1 MNIDQRRH
9 VICNGSVC
17 EGRFAYVCAYEVVLL
32 VRRTRPATLFSW
44 KCLNLLPNGA
54 GPPSPQLEQ
63 VPGGAH
69 DRRAFLLFEEPW
81 RRGTGQTTTMSSSS
95 FSSETQVR
103 SQTRGAAA
111 GARVARDRTSHG
123 GRPCLGGEGGRL
135 GGVLLCC
142 ANPPYRCV
150 RRSNAVADVLLALE
164 SIQASARVVCCLGS
178 RKTRSR
184 PASCPP

>member
-95 FSSETQVR
+95 FSSETQVC

-111 GARVARDRTSHG
+111 GARVARDRTSPWWKTLPWG
-123 GRPCLGGEGGRL
+123 GRRQTWAFCFAARIRRTAACDARTP
-135 GGVLLCC
+135 LLTF
-142 ANPPYRCV
+142 YS
-150 RRSNAVADVLLALE
+150 RSNP
-164 SIQASARVVCCLGS
+164 S
-178 RKTRSR
+178 RRR
-184 PASCPP
+184 QELFAA